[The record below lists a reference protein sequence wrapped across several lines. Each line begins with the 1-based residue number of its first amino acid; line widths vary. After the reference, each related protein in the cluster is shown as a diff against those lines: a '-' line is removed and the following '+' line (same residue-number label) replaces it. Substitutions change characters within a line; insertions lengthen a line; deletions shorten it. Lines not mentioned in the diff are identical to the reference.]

1 MNIQA
6 LTAKTKPI
14 ADRVIKDAVMLGN
27 WEIVNDKRASEI
39 THRDNDD
46 EPLHGLLFK
55 AYEMKWNEVNTNG
68 EMYDQAAFD
77 DFIENYFV
85 GRKFNMPVTVEHSND
100 PQWVVGRVLYI
111 ERNSVGFYF
120 VGGKPTE
127 DGFNELG
134 EALQKK
140 ILLYMSYMPIFEEI
154 EVNGKK
160 FFLSHTVPS
169 KERMQDFQKLLWQ
182 EFIIGEPEYE
192 KEYFPDKFIV
202 TGHTPTGFIDLKSKG
217 KIWRENNHI
226 AIDCGA
232 VFGNPIGCI
241 CLDNFE
247 EYYVE

>member
-1 MNIQA
+1 MIYA
-6 LTAKTKPI
+6 MS
-14 ADRVIKDAVMLGN
+14 D
-27 WEIVNDKRASEI
+27 
-39 THRDNDD
+39 
-46 EPLHGLLFK
+46 LHGC
-55 AYEMKWNEVNTNG
+55 
-68 EMYDQAAFD
+68 YDKYIKMLEKINFSD
-77 DFIENYFV
+77 SD
-85 GRKFNMPVTVEHSND
+85 T
-100 PQWVVGRVLYI
+100 LYI
-111 ERNSVGFYF
+111 LGDIVDRGPDGMKIWQDIIQRKNVIALRGNHDFLACHLLKILSKSSLFDILGSGQDDSF
-120 VGGKPTE
+120 VEKYRSWIFDGGKPTE
-127 DGFNELG
+127 DGFNELD

-169 KERMQDFQKLLWQ
+169 KERMQDFPKLLWQ

-202 TGHTPTGFIDLKSKG
+202 TGHTPTGFIDPKSKG

-232 VFGNPIGCI
+232 VFGNPLGLI

-247 EYYVE
+247 EYYVEWFSDVYG